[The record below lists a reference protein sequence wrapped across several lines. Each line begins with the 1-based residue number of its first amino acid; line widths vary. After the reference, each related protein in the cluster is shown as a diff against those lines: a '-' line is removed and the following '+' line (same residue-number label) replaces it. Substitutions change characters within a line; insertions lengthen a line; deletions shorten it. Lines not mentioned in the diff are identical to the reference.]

1 MHLISLFMP
10 LFISLY
16 IGCFGRFLGRT
27 GSFYLALSG
36 ILVSWG
42 SCLFW
47 FGSFKFIS
55 FGVWFSIGVF
65 NIYWTLN
72 FSSLSWVMYQD
83 FLCIYYFL
91 HFLCYF

>member
-36 ILVSWG
+36 ILVS
-42 SCLFW
+42 
-47 FGSFKFIS
+47 
-55 FGVWFSIGVF
+55 
-65 NIYWTLN
+65 
-72 FSSLSWVMYQD
+72 
-83 FLCIYYFL
+83 
-91 HFLCYF
+91 